1 MVDGE
6 GRTMAG
12 GVFNMELME
21 KVAYL
26 KGLVDMAEFDP
37 ASKETKVLRALID
50 AVDEMAQTVNEL
62 VEANSQMCDVI
73 ESLDDDLTEVE
84 NDLYGEDD
92 EDDYDDDEDEDDEE
106 DVYEVTCPSCG
117 EVFEVDEA
125 MLDEGEINCPACG
138 ELLEF
143 DLQIDDPPVE
153 DGSDEPKED

>member
-1 MVDGE
+1 
-6 GRTMAG
+6 
-12 GVFNMELME
+12 MELME

-26 KGLVDMAEFDP
+26 KGMVDMAEFDP

-50 AVDEMAQTVNEL
+50 AVDEMAQTVAEL
-62 VEANSQMCDVI
+62 VEANSQMCEVI
-73 ESLDDDLTEVE
+73 ESLDEDLTEVE

-92 EDDYDDDEDEDDEE
+92 EEDI
-106 DVYEVTCPSCG
+106 YEVTCPSCG

-143 DLQIDDPPVE
+143 DLQIDDPPAE
-153 DGSDEPKED
+153 DGAEGSKED